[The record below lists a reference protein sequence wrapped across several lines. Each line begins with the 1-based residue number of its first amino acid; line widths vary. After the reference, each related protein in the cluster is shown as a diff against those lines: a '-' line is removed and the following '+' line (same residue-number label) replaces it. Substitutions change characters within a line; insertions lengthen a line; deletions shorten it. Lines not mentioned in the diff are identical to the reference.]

1 MRKITRSWDAFLG
14 EFLDTTA
21 NTWRSKESIFDILKI
36 GLPTTISLI
45 GNVTDIGQKLFG
57 DTPMAFPLFNGLMVV
72 ASVYAIVAKTTKH
85 PQEDG
90 SQVISDLSTSVSS
103 YYRYPQQI
111 RVTAKVCVPL
121 LGVLL
126 AFNLWRVIPNA
137 VRGIATVQG
146 YVCFTDS
153 GQPAAGATVEI
164 LDQSGHHVSVMPERT
179 DHDGFFV
186 ADIEKWGQE
195 PRKIVI
201 SVLQCKRAYPEFCV
215 KVGL

>member
-1 MRKITRSWDAFLG
+1 M
-14 EFLDTTA
+14 
-21 NTWRSKESIFDILKI
+21 
-36 GLPTTISLI
+36 
-45 GNVTDIGQKLFG
+45 
-57 DTPMAFPLFNGLMVV
+57 
-72 ASVYAIVAKTTKH
+72 
-85 PQEDG
+85 
-90 SQVISDLSTSVSS
+90 
-103 YYRYPQQI
+103 
-111 RVTAKVCVPL
+111 PL

-201 SVLQCKRAYPEFCV
+201 SVLQCKQELILDHRTKQVSGCAQSPVSGSFYKGTVWIISCKSPVE
-215 KVGL
+215 